1 MAQNVARACER
12 LLHDDAHVCFNV
24 RVGARLISTR
34 DASRVLE
41 LAGRIMTIGRGA
53 ECEVQIADE
62 RISTRHCCLSGHDGV
77 WAIQDLK
84 STNRTF
90 VNGELVGEQPRR
102 LSHGDM
108 VRLGAQ
114 DAVLFEA
121 RFVIDER
128 APAPRNA
135 HADDEPLRR
144 QIAELQAALRER
156 NAEIVRVS
164 AMYKDL
170 QIQRSAQGAASMA
183 ADRANAAM
191 ASEMD
196 ELLGELKRE
205 RTEHAASRDAAE
217 RLQQRITLL
226 EGQLAA
232 QERRLRSELTDGN
245 LRCKEL
251 ESKLR
256 MATSDLAVAKESLAM
271 ANDNIRTLTQAYE
284 DAQAR
289 LELVGGMTRD
299 SGRSG

>member
-1 MAQNVARACER
+1 MPAVVHGCVR
-12 LLHDDAHVCFNV
+12 VCFNV

-34 DASRVLE
+34 DTTRVVE
-41 LAGRIMTIGRGA
+41 LAGRTLTIGRGA

-62 RISTRHCCLSGHDGV
+62 RVSTRHCCLSGHDGV

-102 LSHGDM
+102 LRHGDL

-121 RFVIDER
+121 RLVIDER
-128 APAPRNA
+128 APAPPPAR
-135 HADDEPLRR
+135 ADDEPLRR
-144 QIAELQAALRER
+144 QVAELQAELLER

-164 AMYKDL
+164 AMYKAL
-170 QIQRSAQGAASMA
+170 QIQRSTQGAASTA
-183 ADRANAAM
+183 AERVHASM
-191 ASEMD
+191 ASEID
-196 ELLGELKRE
+196 ALHGELERE
-205 RTEHAASRDAAE
+205 RTERTASRDAAE
-217 RLQQRITLL
+217 RLQQRVTVL
-226 EGQLAA
+226 EGELAA
-232 QERRLRSELTDGN
+232 QARKLRSELNDGN

-256 MATSDLAVAKESLAM
+256 IATSDLAVAREHLAT
-271 ANDNIRTLTQAYE
+271 ANDNIRTLTQACE

-289 LELVGGMTRD
+289 VELAGGASRD
-299 SGRSG
+299 SVDP